1 MGHNQSS
8 RRGVMQDWQYLVP
21 LQIKILRN
29 RVAKDECKGDIRG
42 EDSIVVG
49 LEGVTCSSFPL

>member
-1 MGHNQSS
+1 
-8 RRGVMQDWQYLVP
+8 MQDWQYLVP
-21 LQIKILRN
+21 LHIQILRN

-49 LEGVTCSSFPL
+49 LEGVMCSSFPL

>member
-1 MGHNQSS
+1 
-8 RRGVMQDWQYLVP
+8 MQDWQYLVP

-42 EDSIVVG
+42 EDSVVVG
-49 LEGVTCSSFPL
+49 LEGVMCSSFRL